1 MFNERG
7 MFMKKY
13 IDYEHNTIITEQELK
28 AEYETLRKNG
38 ETKQPDFTS
47 YEKEV
52 ASKNGTLE
60 LIAPDYEIENLRKW
74 TAVKI
79 AAQSEAKYEDVLEV
93 LRKYNVHGNWT
104 MYEINNRPVDID
116 ELQEMVEQE
125 LGY

>member
-1 MFNERG
+1 
-7 MFMKKY
+7 MKKY
-13 IDYEHNTIITEQELK
+13 WDYEHNKTITEPELK

-38 ETKQPDFTS
+38 ETEQPDFAS

-52 ASKNGTLE
+52 TGKNGTLE

-79 AAQSEAKYEDVLEV
+79 AAQSEAKYEDILAV

-116 ELQEMVEQE
+116 EMQEMVEQE